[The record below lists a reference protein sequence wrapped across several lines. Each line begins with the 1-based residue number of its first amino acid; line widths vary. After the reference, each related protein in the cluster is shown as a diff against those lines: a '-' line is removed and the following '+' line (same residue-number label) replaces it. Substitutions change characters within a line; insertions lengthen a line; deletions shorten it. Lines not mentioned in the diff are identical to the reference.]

1 MYDSLSRRVI
11 SGSLLGSSLLSGAL
25 AATGTTSL
33 VEHVSPPSEV
43 LFLEAGEES
52 PPAPF
57 DVPNYTVENSLPE
70 DCTNFCYKTSCN
82 SKSGQ
87 ICVCRN
93 GNEHDQR
100 YSKYG
105 KDQRLGAAFG
115 LTIITVICIL
125 TEACRPVI
133 GISIFIL
140 N

>member
-11 SGSLLGSSLLSGAL
+11 SGSLLGSSLLTGAL
-25 AATGTTSL
+25 AATGTNSL
-33 VEHVSPPSEV
+33 AEHVSPPSEV

-57 DVPNYTVENSLPE
+57 DVPNYTVENRLPE

-93 GNEHDQR
+93 GGEHDQ
-100 YSKYG
+100 
-105 KDQRLGAAFG
+105 
-115 LTIITVICIL
+115 
-125 TEACRPVI
+125 
-133 GISIFIL
+133 
-140 N
+140 

>member
-1 MYDSLSRRVI
+1 MHPERPYLDAPLGGYVYDSLSRRVI

-57 DVPNYTVENSLPE
+57 DVPNYTVENRLPE

-82 SKSGQ
+82 GKSGQ
-87 ICVCRN
+87 
-93 GNEHDQR
+93 
-100 YSKYG
+100 YAY
-105 KDQRLGAAFG
+105 AAMAMS
-115 LTIITVICIL
+115 TISDTPNTVK
-125 TEACRPVI
+125 
-133 GISIFIL
+133 ISAL
-140 N
+140 ELPLL

>member
-11 SGSLLGSSLLSGAL
+11 SGSLLGSSLLAGAL

-57 DVPNYTVENSLPE
+57 DVPNYTVENRLPE

-93 GNEHDQR
+93 GNEHDQW

-105 KDQRLGAAFG
+105 KDQRLGYAFG
-115 LTIITVICIL
+115 LALITVIGVL
-125 TEACRPVI
+125 AESRRPVV